1 MNRAFTYIQSITGF
15 FFCFFMVLL
24 FFTLIFMMCGYKY
37 GGVTCLFSQSFDMVQ
52 EFSHGKSNDSAAGDD
67 KNEGDMFV

>member
-1 MNRAFTYIQSITGF
+1 
-15 FFCFFMVLL
+15 
-24 FFTLIFMMCGYKY
+24 MMCGYKY

-67 KNEGDMFV
+67 KNEGDICLCNNGYEVNDFRCKRNKDKEHTESGN